1 MKVRNGFRA
10 PVQASPTPEKPPA
23 SIDGALHRLQQLA
36 DGPPGATPE
45 EPFETRSAVHQL
57 LEDAEQITYEL
68 LEEAARFREEALSGA
83 EQLRVQ
89 GQREAASLL
98 DEARATANRLR
109 AEGERDRAN
118 LLDHARVE
126 VNHVRASAE
135 TEGAALVRAAE
146 EHARDLAAEAHS
158 DRAALLDGARAEAR
172 RLQAEGQDERAAL
185 LDAAHSEAERLRAE
199 GRDEAAAV
207 LDAAYAQAERIAQ
220 QANEEA
226 ATLLASSR
234 AEADEVRAA
243 MEAEAH
249 PGTTDAMTTSS
260 TRAPITPMHSSEIG
274 ARQFPRRW
282 RGLDPAPVQK
292 WLALVES
299 SQATLEDEVDRL
311 QAAWDD
317 AVDCLARLKM
327 RLATLQMTQDDS
339 TLHHELEHARGEWE
353 RAARALAA
361 SVQGR
366 KNRSTFES
374 VLIRQSMLEA
384 PIRSQ
389 LLGYCK
395 AEVDRLLASSATH
408 VARLEN
414 RASILAVENQQLR
427 ERVLAQASWRLP
439 VPAGESLAE
448 GETMRSLPAAPD
460 PATVGPGDHGAPQH

>member
-1 MKVRNGFRA
+1 MKVGNGFRA
-10 PVQASPTPEKPPA
+10 PVEAPSTPEKPPA

-36 DGPPGATPE
+36 DDRAGATPE
-45 EPFETRSAVHQL
+45 EPSGTRSAVHQL

-89 GQREAASLL
+89 GEREAASLL

-126 VNHVRASAE
+126 AHHVRARAE
-135 TEGAALVRAAE
+135 TERAALVRAAD
-146 EHARDLAAEAHS
+146 EHAQDLAAEAQS
-158 DRAALLDGARAEAR
+158 DTAALLQGARAEAA
-172 RLQAEGQDERAAL
+172 RLRAEGQDERTAL
-185 LDAAHSEAERLRAE
+185 LDAAHTEAERLRAE

-207 LDAAYAQAERIAQ
+207 LGAAHAQAERIAQ
-220 QANEEA
+220 QAEEEA
-226 ATLLASSR
+226 ATLLARSR

-243 MEAEAH
+243 MEAEAR
-249 PGTTDAMTTSS
+249 PGTSDAVTTAS
-260 TRAPITPMHSSEIG
+260 TRTPITPMHSSEIS

-282 RGLDPAPVQK
+282 RGLDSAPVQK

-311 QAAWDD
+311 QAAWDE

-327 RLATLQMTQDDS
+327 RLATLQMTHGDP

-366 KNRSTFES
+366 GNRSTFES
-374 VLIRQSMLEA
+374 VLVRQAMLET

-389 LLGYCK
+389 LLGYSK

-408 VARLEN
+408 IARLEN

-427 ERVLAQASWRLP
+427 ERVLAQASWRVP
-439 VPAGESLAE
+439 IPAGEPSAE
-448 GETMRSLPAAPD
+448 GETMRSLPRASD
-460 PATVGPGDHGAPQH
+460 PATVGPGDHGSPQH

>member
-1 MKVRNGFRA
+1 M
-10 PVQASPTPEKPPA
+10 
-23 SIDGALHRLQQLA
+23 D
-36 DGPPGATPE
+36 
-45 EPFETRSAVHQL
+45 
-57 LEDAEQITYEL
+57 DAEQITYEL

-89 GQREAASLL
+89 GEREAASLL

-126 VNHVRASAE
+126 AHHLRARAE
-135 TEGAALVRAAE
+135 TEGAALIRAAE
-146 EHARDLAAEAHS
+146 EHAQDLAAEAQS
-158 DRAALLDGARAEAR
+158 DTAALLQGARAEAGR
-172 RLQAEGQDERAAL
+172 VRAEGQDERAAL
-185 LDAAHSEAERLRAE
+185 LDAAHTEAERLRAE

-207 LDAAYAQAERIAQ
+207 VDAAHAQAERIAQ
-220 QANEEA
+220 QAHEEA
-226 ATLLASSR
+226 ATLLARSR

-243 MEAEAH
+243 MEAQAH
-249 PGTTDAMTTSS
+249 AGTTGAVTASPPRT
-260 TRAPITPMHSSEIG
+260 PITPMHSSEIG

-327 RLATLQMTQDDS
+327 RLAALQMTQRDP
-339 TLHHELEHARGEWE
+339 TLHHQLEQARDEWQQ
-353 RAARALAA
+353 AARALAS

-366 KNRSTFES
+366 GNRSTFES
-374 VLIRQSMLEA
+374 VLIRQAMLEA

-389 LLGYCK
+389 LLGYSK

-408 VARLEN
+408 IARLEN
-414 RASILAVENQQLR
+414 RASILAAENQQLR

-439 VPAGESLAE
+439 IPAGESSAE
-448 GETMRSLPAAPD
+448 GETMRCLPGAPD
-460 PATVGPGDHGAPQH
+460 PATVGPGDHGSPQH

>member
-1 MKVRNGFRA
+1 M
-10 PVQASPTPEKPPA
+10 
-23 SIDGALHRLQQLA
+23 
-36 DGPPGATPE
+36 
-45 EPFETRSAVHQL
+45 HQL
-57 LEDAEQITYEL
+57 LEEAEQITYQL
-68 LEEAARFREEALSGA
+68 LEEAARFRQDALSGA
-83 EQLRVQ
+83 EQLRAQ
-89 GQREAASLL
+89 AEREAASLL

-109 AEGERDRAN
+109 GEGERDRAN

-126 VNHVRASAE
+126 AHHVRARAE
-135 TEGAALVRAAE
+135 TERAALVRAAE
-146 EHARDLAAEAHS
+146 EHAQELAAEAQS
-158 DRAALLDGARAEAR
+158 DTAALLHGARAEAG
-172 RLQAEGQDERAAL
+172 RLRAEGQDERAAL
-185 LDAAHSEAERLRAE
+185 LDAAQAQAERLRAE

-207 LDAAYAQAERIAQ
+207 VDAAHAQSERITQ

-226 ATLLASSR
+226 ATLLARSR

-243 MEAEAH
+243 MAMEAEAH
-249 PGTTDAMTTSS
+249 AGTTGAVTASS
-260 TRAPITPMHSSEIG
+260 TRTPITPMHSSEIG

-327 RLATLQMTQDDS
+327 RLATLQIAPGDP

-353 RAARALAA
+353 QAARALAA

-366 KNRSTFES
+366 GNRSTFES
-374 VLIRQSMLEA
+374 VLIRQAMLEA

-389 LLGYCK
+389 LLGYSK

-427 ERVLAQASWRLP
+427 ERVLAQASWRLSI
-439 VPAGESLAE
+439 PAGESSADRQ
-448 GETMRSLPAAPD
+448 TMRSLPGAPD
-460 PATVGPGDHGAPQH
+460 PATVGPGDHGSPQH